1 MKNLAY
7 FLVGLI
13 LLPIMM
19 LATFIMLIK
28 KLITYIRDYG
38 EDFIDD
44 VKF

>member
-19 LATFIMLIK
+19 LSTFIMWIK
-28 KLITYIRDYG
+28 KLITYIRDCG
-38 EDFIDD
+38 EDFIDE
-44 VKF
+44 VRF